1 MFCEPTR
8 RPLKAYRRLKR
19 NGCLHP
25 LWPPVLWR
33 SRKTGAPLIR
43 YFRIAVLALALGS
56 SAAAA
61 QDMAEESVNSGLGA
75 GASDV
80 IEKGSEAGLQ
90 AWIAGFRGRALAAGI
105 SAATFDQAMAG
116 VHFLPTVIE
125 RDRKQDEF
133 TKTIW
138 DYLDKAVAED
148 RIAAGQK
155 ALKFHAALL
164 DQIEARYGVDKH
176 VVLAIWGLESAYGL
190 VRGDIDTPSALATL
204 AYDTRRGAFFEAELI
219 AALQILQSGVVKP
232 AAMLGSWAGAMGH
245 TQFMPSSYLKLAV
258 TFDGPGKPDV
268 WRDDPADALASTAA
282 YLANAGWKKGARW
295 GDEVGLPAGFDYG
308 LAGDRTQKPL
318 STWAEM
324 GVTRPDATALPA
336 TGWAAL
342 LLPAGA
348 RGPAFLVY
356 DNFAAIEAYNK
367 ADSYVIA
374 VGHLADRIA
383 GGAAFKATWPRD
395 LRALTLEE
403 RREMQSLLLIAGV
416 YAGTADGKIGPLTV
430 AAVKAFQRAH
440 GLVPDGFPS
449 LEILQTLR

>member
-1 MFCEPTR
+1 MLRGVILSFA
-8 RPLKAYRRLKR
+8 LMA
-19 NGCLHP
+19 
-25 LWPPVLWR
+25 
-33 SRKTGAPLIR
+33 GA
-43 YFRIAVLALALGS
+43 ALAQEADQIGTE
-56 SAAAA
+56 A
-61 QDMAEESVNSGLGA
+61 GA
-75 GASDV
+75 GEV
-80 IEKGSEAGLQ
+80 IENGSAAGLQ
-90 AWIAGFRGRALAAGI
+90 AWMTGFRGRALAAGI
-105 SAATFDQAMAG
+105 SSATFDQVMPG
-116 VHFLPTVIE
+116 VAFLPNVIE

-138 DYLDKAVAED
+138 DYLDKAVSED
-148 RIAAGQK
+148 RIVAGQK
-155 ALKFHAALL
+155 ALRAHGPLL

-204 AYDTRRGAFFEAELI
+204 AYDTRRAAFFEAELI

-232 AAMLGSWAGAMGH
+232 AAMVGSWAGAMGH

-258 TFDGPGKPDV
+258 KFDGPGKPDI
-268 WRDDPADALASTAA
+268 WGDDPSDALASAAA
-282 YLANAGWKKGARW
+282 YLANAGWKTGERW
-295 GDEVGLPAGFDYG
+295 GDEVRLPAGFDYG

-318 STWAEM
+318 STWAEL
-324 GVTRPDATALPA
+324 GVTRPDATPLPA

-356 DNFAAIEAYNK
+356 DNFAAIETYNK

-383 GGAAFKATWPRD
+383 GGAAFKASWPRD

-403 RREMQSLLLIAGV
+403 RREMQSLLLTAGV
-416 YAGTADGKIGPLTV
+416 YAGTADGKVGPLTV
-430 AAVKAFQRAH
+430 AAVKAFQRKH
-440 GLVPDGFPS
+440 GLVPDGYPS
-449 LEILQTLR
+449 LEILQALR

>member
-1 MFCEPTR
+1 MGR
-8 RPLKAYRRLKR
+8 
-19 NGCLHP
+19 
-25 LWPPVLWR
+25 WWV
-33 SRKTGAPLIR
+33 
-43 YFRIAVLALALGS
+43 VALALCV
-56 SAAAA
+56 APAHA
-61 QDMAEESVNSGLGA
+61 QELDEVELNA

-80 IEKGSEAGLQ
+80 IEDGSEAGLQ
-90 AWIAGFRGRALAAGI
+90 AWITDFRGRALAAGI
-105 SAATFDQAMAG
+105 SSASFEAGMAG
-116 VHFLPTVIE
+116 VHFLPSVIE

-138 DYLDKAVAED
+138 DYLDKAVSED

-155 ALKFHAALL
+155 ALKAHGPLL

-190 VRGDIDTPSALATL
+190 VRGDIDTRSALATL

-219 AALQILQSGVVKP
+219 AALQILQSGAVQP
-232 AAMLGSWAGAMGH
+232 ADMVGSWAGAMGH

-258 TFDGPGKPDV
+258 AFDGTGKPDI
-268 WRDDPADALASTAA
+268 WRDDPSDALASAAA
-282 YLANAGWKKGARW
+282 YLANAGWKKAERW
-295 GDEVGLPAGFDYG
+295 GDEVRLPAGFDYG
-308 LAGDRTQKPL
+308 LAGDRTAKPM
-318 STWAEM
+318 SVWGQM
-324 GVTRPDATALPA
+324 GVSLPDGSALPEGGWA
-336 TGWAAL
+336 ALLLPEGGWAAL

-383 GGAAFKATWPRD
+383 GGPAFQASWPHD

-403 RREMQSLLLIAGV
+403 RREMQSLLLARGV

-430 AAVKAFQRAH
+430 AAVKAFQRRNAM
-440 GLVPDGFPS
+440 VPDGYPS
-449 LEILQTLR
+449 LEILQALR

>member
-1 MFCEPTR
+1 M
-8 RPLKAYRRLKR
+8 
-19 NGCLHP
+19 
-25 LWPPVLWR
+25 
-33 SRKTGAPLIR
+33 IR
-43 YFRIAVLALALGS
+43 YFRIAVVALAFGS
-56 SAAAA
+56 TGAAA
-61 QDMAEESVNSGLGA
+61 QDMTEGSVDAMVSA

-80 IEKGSEAGLQ
+80 IENGSEAGLQ

-116 VHFLPTVIE
+116 VHFLPAVIE

-138 DYLDKAVAED
+138 DYLDKAVSED
-148 RIAAGQK
+148 RIVAGQK
-155 ALKFHAALL
+155 ALRAHGGLL
-164 DQIEARYGVDKH
+164 DQVEARYGVDKH

-219 AALQILQSGVVKP
+219 AALQILQSAAVKRGD
-232 AAMLGSWAGAMGH
+232 MVGSWAGAMGH

-258 TFDGPGKPDV
+258 TFDGSGKPDV
-268 WRDDPADALASTAA
+268 WSDDPSDALASTAA
-282 YLANAGWKKGARW
+282 YLANAGWKKGGRW
-295 GDEVGLPAGFDYG
+295 GDEVRLPLGFDYG

-318 STWAEM
+318 SVWTEM
-324 GVTRPDATALPA
+324 GVTLPDATPLPA
-336 TGWAAL
+336 TGWASL

-383 GGAAFKATWPRD
+383 GGAAFNASWPRD

-403 RREMQSLLLIAGV
+403 RKEMQTLLLAAGV
-416 YAGTADGKIGPLTV
+416 YAGTADGKVGPLTV
-430 AAVKAFQRAH
+430 AAVKAFQQSR
-440 GLVPDGFPS
+440 GMVVDGYPS
-449 LEILQTLR
+449 LEILQALR